1 MRLDAADEVAT
12 PCEILGGHCQVT
24 MGAGPTSQG
33 EPLTED
39 VYLGRK

>member
-1 MRLDAADEVAT
+1 VPNDSFTMT
-12 PCEILGGHCQVT
+12 FVT

-39 VYLGRK
+39 EYLGRK